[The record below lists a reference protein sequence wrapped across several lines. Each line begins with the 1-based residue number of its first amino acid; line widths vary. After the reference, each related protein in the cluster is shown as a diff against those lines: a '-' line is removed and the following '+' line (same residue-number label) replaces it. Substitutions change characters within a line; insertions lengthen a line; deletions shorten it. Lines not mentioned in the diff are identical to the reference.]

1 MLLKNCRLIPELTE
15 GYSGTMADI
24 LIENGNIAAIGSC
37 GTIAAEGETLDAAGK
52 TVLPGLFDLHAHL
65 MLVNADFYGLLMKDS
80 NAAMVDC
87 IRFAKNYLKYGYTTV
102 RDCGGPSYTNIAV
115 RDAIR
120 DGVISG
126 PDVISCGLI
135 LTPTAKGNGTFSN
148 IYDEIDDPKDLMHAV
163 RRDICHGADFIK
175 YMATGSVANLGGE
188 PGELVATPE
197 ELRAVSDAASFCNT
211 YVAAHCHGL
220 EGIKQCIRN
229 GIYTIEHATYIDD
242 ECIDMIL
249 HQERQSALVP
259 TFACMYERYMN
270 FDEVRDADNEISV
283 QCHAAFVAAREGI
296 RKASQAGVLVGWGTD
311 QTMQE
316 MLEMPGREFVAREHM
331 GLSNVELLKQATIN
345 SAKIVKQDDRKG
357 TVKVGKAADLIVID
371 GDPVADISVMNQEPL
386 HVLKN
391 GVKVT
396 V

>member
-1 MLLKNCRLIPELTE
+1 M
-15 GYSGTMADI
+15 
-24 LIENGNIAAIGSC
+24 
-37 GTIAAEGETLDAAGK
+37 
-52 TVLPGLFDLHAHL
+52 
-65 MLVNADFYGLLMKDS
+65 
-80 NAAMVDC
+80 
-87 IRFAKNYLKYGYTTV
+87 
-102 RDCGGPSYTNIAV
+102 
-115 RDAIR
+115 
-120 DGVISG
+120 ISG

-175 YMATGSVANLGGE
+175 YMATGSVSNLGGE

-229 GIYTIEHATYIDD
+229 GVYTIEHATYIDD

-249 HQERQSALVP
+249 HQQRQSALVP

-270 FDEVRDADNEISV
+270 FDAERDKNNEISV
-283 QCHAAFVAAREGI
+283 QCHAAFVAAKEGI
-296 RKASQAGVLVGWGTD
+296 RKASQADVLVGWGTD

-316 MLEMPGREFVAREHM
+316 MLEMPGREFVARAHM
-331 GLSNVELLKQATIN
+331 GLSNIELLKQATIN

-371 GDPVADISVMNQEPL
+371 GDPVADISVMNQEPV

>member
-1 MLLKNCRLIPELTE
+1 MLLKNCRLVPELTE
-15 GYSGTMADI
+15 GYQGHMADI
-24 LIENGNIAAIGSC
+24 LVESGIIAAVAPC
-37 GTIAAEGETLDAAGK
+37 GTLPVEGEVLDLAGR

-65 MLVNADFYGLLMKDS
+65 MLIHSDFYGLLMKDS
-80 NAAMVDC
+80 NSTMVDC

-115 RDAIR
+115 RDAISE
-120 DGVISG
+120 GVVPG
-126 PDVISCGLI
+126 PDIISCGYI
-135 LTPTAKGNGTFSN
+135 ITPTAKGNGTFSN
-148 IYDEIDDPKDLMHAV
+148 IYNEVDKASELMHAV
-163 RRDICHGADFIK
+163 RKDICHGADFIK
-175 YMATGSVANLGGE
+175 YMATGSVANPSGE

-197 ELRAVSDAASFCNT
+197 ELRAVSDAAAFCNT

-229 GIYTIEHATYIDD
+229 GVYTIEHATYIDD

-249 HQERQSALVP
+249 HQKRQSALVP

-296 RKASQAGVLVGWGTD
+296 WKASQAGVLVGWGTD

-316 MLEMPGREFVAREHM
+316 FLDMPGREFIARTHM

-345 SAKIVKQDDRKG
+345 SAKIVGQDDQKG
-357 TVKVGKAADLIVID
+357 TVKVGKVADLIVID
-371 GDPVADISVMNQEPL
+371 GDPIADISRMNCEPVY
-386 HVLKN
+386 VLKN
-391 GVKVT
+391 GKIVSL
-396 V
+396 

>member
-1 MLLKNCRLIPELTE
+1 M
-15 GYSGTMADI
+15 
-24 LIENGNIAAIGSC
+24 
-37 GTIAAEGETLDAAGK
+37 
-52 TVLPGLFDLHAHL
+52 LPGLFDLHAHL

-148 IYDEIDDPKDLMHAV
+148 IYDEIDAPGELMHAV
-163 RRDICHGADFIK
+163 RKDICHGADFIK

-197 ELRAVSDAASFCNT
+197 ELRAVSDAAAFCNT

-229 GIYTIEHATYIDD
+229 GVYTIEHATYIND

-249 HQERQSALVP
+249 HQERQSTLVP

-316 MLEMPGREFVAREHM
+316 MLEMPGREFVARAHM

-371 GDPVADISVMNQEPL
+371 GDPVADISVMNQEPV